1 MTRTIRFLAAVCLAA
16 AAMFA
21 QPGSIPLVQ
30 TTDLYHPPMDPDDHV
45 DLATALAIA
54 EFDLRAVIFDA
65 DARMVEGTWS
75 PGDPPREPGF
85 VPVAQISYLTGRAIP
100 AAIGPLAPLRSPS
113 DTALDRPRREQAG
126 IELLLR
132 VLRESPEPVAITV
145 LGSARIVAAAWN
157 REPALM
163 ERKVRS
169 VVLNAGTAAGPAN
182 EYNVRIDP
190 HAYVGLMR
198 SRLPVDWYPCASADG
213 TFRSPGEA
221 SGEHNTF
228 WRAPH
233 AELFRGVPDALTA
246 WFVHAFTGNGRGDL
260 LRALREENRG
270 SGVAILRSGERNLWC
285 TASYALAAGRKL
297 IETKDGWRFVPAARA
312 PAGASEET
320 LALDPVTIR
329 VNDDGVT
336 EWTPGPAAS
345 RQRLFRRTP
354 GPRHTAAMTAA
365 LNALLRSLPVE

>member
-1 MTRTIRFLAAVCLAA
+1 MTRTIRFLAAVCLFAA
-16 AAMFA
+16 ALSA
-21 QPGSIPLVQ
+21 QRGPIPLVQ

-45 DLATALAIA
+45 DLATALALT

-65 DARMVEGTWS
+65 DARMIEGTFA
-75 PGDPPREPGF
+75 PGDLPREPGF
-85 VPVAQISYLTGRAIP
+85 VPVAQIAYLAGRAIP

-126 IELLLR
+126 VELLLR
-132 VLRESPEPVAITV
+132 VLRESPEPVVVTV
-145 LGSARIVAAAWN
+145 LGSARIVTAAWN

-163 ERKVRS
+163 ERKVRR

-182 EYNVRIDP
+182 EYNVKIDP
-190 HAYVGLMR
+190 HAYVGLLR
-198 SRLPVDWYPCASADG
+198 SRLPVDWYPCASTDG
-213 TFRSPGEA
+213 TFSSPGEA
-221 SGEHNTF
+221 AGEHNTF

-233 AELFRGVPDALTA
+233 AELFRGLPAPLTA
-246 WFVHAFTGNGRGDL
+246 WFVHAFAGNGRGDV

-285 TASYALAAGRKL
+285 TASYALAAGRRL
-297 IETKDGWRFVPAARA
+297 VQTPEGWRFVPGSQA
-312 PAGASEET
+312 PAGAPEET
-320 LALDPVTIR
+320 LALDPVSIR
-329 VNDDGVT
+329 VNDAGVT

-354 GPRHTAAMTAA
+354 GPRHTAGMTAA
-365 LNALLRSLPVE
+365 LNALLRSLPLE